1 MPPSD
6 RPLTFAGAGSVTI
19 PAGQERIS
27 DPIAFDVPALGNLAI
42 SVDLPALTLV
52 QTLHSSAIQTGYV
65 ADAGGMAGATTV
77 PADVTLI
84 SWAFLEAVDVLPAA
98 ETDAIVAFG
107 DSITDGWMGTDDA
120 NRRWPD
126 ELARHIAGA
135 ELPFAVVNEGFS
147 GNQVLAAGAGE
158 SALTRFD
165 QRRVRQRARDAVIRS
180 EGIKQVSGFPRD
192 GRTLMAATGN

>member
-1 MPPSD
+1 
-6 RPLTFAGAGSVTI
+6 
-19 PAGQERIS
+19 
-27 DPIAFDVPALGNLAI
+27 
-42 SVDLPALTLV
+42 
-52 QTLHSSAIQTGYV
+52 
-65 ADAGGMAGATTV
+65 MAGATTV

-126 ELARHIAGA
+126 ELARRIAGA

-165 QRRVRQRARDAVIRS
+165 RDVFGNARVTHVIVL
-180 EGIKQVSGFPRD
+180 EGINDIGISG
-192 GRTLMAATGN
+192 ATADALIGGYRN